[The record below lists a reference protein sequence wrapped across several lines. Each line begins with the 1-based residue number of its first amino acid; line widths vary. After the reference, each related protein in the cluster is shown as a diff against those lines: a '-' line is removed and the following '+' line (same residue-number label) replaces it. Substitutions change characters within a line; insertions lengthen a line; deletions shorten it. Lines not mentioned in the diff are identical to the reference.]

1 MQKNLKNNAT
11 FLGAQSSQLTDQ
23 SVRRDYS
30 PTPEKLIHIRERKVF
45 REDEGTDE
53 SDLEDRRLEQEWRAK
68 RATKLGAG
76 RLTEQQRNAEKMGEQ
91 IERSKEES
99 KGESKE
105 RSKEESKE
113 GREEKMMSLDAFA
126 DFKNEITQQ
135 LSMMASML
143 QSQMSNSST
152 T

>member
-105 RSKEESKE
+105 